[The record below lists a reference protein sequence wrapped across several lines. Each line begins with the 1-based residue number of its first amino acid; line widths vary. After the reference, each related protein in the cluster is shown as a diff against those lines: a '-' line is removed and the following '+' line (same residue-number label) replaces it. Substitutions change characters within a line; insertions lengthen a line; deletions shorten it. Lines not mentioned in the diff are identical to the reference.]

1 MILLICMTSTQMTGN
16 AQMDARMM
24 ENEAIIQANLQHYR
38 DRQAIAM
45 NELIISDGKS
55 SRHWLK
61 GLNNVVLLIV
71 GRL

>member
-1 MILLICMTSTQMTGN
+1 MTGN

-38 DRQAIAM
+38 DRQAIASD
-45 NELIISDGKS
+45 ELIRSDGKS
-55 SRHWLK
+55 RGHWLK